1 VASAKLPPPVNPYN
15 PPGRRTYECAKAAS
29 GRIDLD
35 GAADVLVFGHDPF
48 SDSGVSLQRIT
59 DGSVAWRA
67 HVTALGTCRL
77 RYHQVR
83 VRVDGATIVVVDV
96 NVQRV
101 VETRDLATGRQISR
115 EVFDYPR

>member
-1 VASAKLPPPVNPYN
+1 
-15 PPGRRTYECAKAAS
+15 
-29 GRIDLD
+29 
-35 GAADVLVFGHDPF
+35 
-48 SDSGVSLQRIT
+48 
-59 DGSVAWRA
+59 
-67 HVTALGTCRL
+67 
-77 RYHQVR
+77 VR